1 MCLCISGNFY
11 FYRSSQ
17 ADCLTFALT
26 YYHTFIVSLITK
38 FEGVVEGMQNAE
50 ESFAAYNWDGRA
62 VKSHCSS
69 TLHFIYYAR
78 IRMTIVR
85 VMMSRHYHQIVYIHS
100 ILAYSTGNDL
110 IDTKI

>member
-1 MCLCISGNFY
+1 M
-11 FYRSSQ
+11 
-17 ADCLTFALT
+17 
-26 YYHTFIVSLITK
+26 H
-38 FEGVVEGMQNAE
+38 NAE

-69 TLHFIYYAR
+69 TLYFIYYAR

-100 ILAYSTGNDL
+100 ILAYSTYLSGKWFNRHQNTIFFL
-110 IDTKI
+110 HIGQFVAYKISTRVMDVFSLSDVPVDDWNI